1 MGLKLQLSNPYGGE
15 AEYINIRG
23 YSFDR
28 LSQTGHLVINVWK
41 DEATRNTKGKSPV
54 GAFQVAIGKEVK
66 QSDLTQVFS
75 YANLYAKSDSDVYTE
90 VKKHKLQWNGET
102 MDLTQAEDVL

>member
-1 MGLKLQLSNPYGGE
+1 MGLKLQLSNPYGDK

-41 DEATRNTKGKSPV
+41 DEATRNIKGKSPV
-54 GAFQVAIGKEVK
+54 GAFQIAIGKETK
-66 QSDLTQVFS
+66 QNDLTQVFPFDK
-75 YANLYAKSDSDVYTE
+75 LYSKNDTEIYTE
-90 VKKHKLQWNGET
+90 VKKHKLQWNGEV
-102 MDLTQAEDVL
+102 MDLIKAEDVL